1 MQTINLIQ
9 GSPEWH
15 AHRRSH
21 FNASDAPAMMGVSPY
36 KTRAQLIKE
45 YATGLTEEV
54 DAQTQ
59 RIYDKGH
66 RFEELARVAIAEPL
80 IGEDLFPCVGVDG
93 KFGASF
99 DGLTMLNDVDF
110 EHKTL
115 NAKIEAYKTADDID
129 IIYRIQMEQQMMVSG
144 AEKCLFVASK
154 WTDDDELIDKR
165 DFWYKPDFELRQR
178 IVDGW
183 AQFEKDLAEYTP
195 EAVEVQAVGTAPETL
210 PALNIQVTGMVT
222 ASNIDQF
229 KSHALSVIGAISKD
243 LQTDQDFADAEK
255 AVKWC
260 GDVES
265 RLAAAKDHALSQ
277 TASIDEL
284 FKAIDDVS
292 ETARQTRLQL
302 EKIVKARK
310 ESIRT
315 ELVTMR
321 QNELNNHIKAL
332 NADLSVVSL
341 PTINADFAGA
351 IKGKK
356 TIESIDNALETELA
370 NAKIKADGTAREIRC
385 NLKMLDEI
393 GAEHKFLFNDL
404 QNIITKPAD
413 DFANV
418 VKMRV
423 TEHQQAEQKRLD
435 AERERIRAE
444 EQAKAEREAKAVI
457 EAERAQAEA
466 QAKLSEQQAQATQPE
481 PVQQPAQTI
490 APLRR
495 AHAASNS
502 EYMGEATL
510 TIGLI
515 NERLGF
521 VVNAEFLAQLGFEP
535 EQVGKFKKYHEADF
549 AGICEAIAAHVKDV
563 ASTLPYQ
570 SA

>member
-93 KFGASF
+93 KFSASF

-129 IIYRIQMEQQMMVSG
+129 IIYRIQMEQQLMVSG

-178 IVDGW
+178 IIDGW
-183 AQFEKDLAEYTP
+183 AQFEKDVADYAH
-195 EAVEVQAVGTAPETL
+195 EAVDLQPVGATMETL
-210 PALNIQVTGMVT
+210 PALNVQVTGTVT
-222 ASNIDQF
+222 ASNIESF
-229 KSHALSVIGAISKD
+229 KTHALAVIGSVNKD
-243 LQTDQDFADAEK
+243 LETDQDFADAEK
-255 AVKWC
+255 AIKWC
-260 GDVES
+260 GDVED
-265 RLAAAKDHALSQ
+265 RLKSTKEHALSQ

-284 FKAIDDVS
+284 FTAIDYIS

-341 PTINADFAGA
+341 PTITADFAGV

-370 NAKIKADGTAREIRC
+370 NAKIKADGAAREIRA
-385 NLKMLDEI
+385 NLKTLDEV

-404 QNIITKPAD
+404 QSIITKPAD

-423 TEHQQAEQKRLD
+423 SEHQQAEKKRLD
-435 AERERIRAE
+435 AERERIRSE

-466 QAKLSEQQAQATQPE
+466 QAKLSEQQARATQAE
-481 PVQQPAQTI
+481 QVQQPAQTI
-490 APLRR
+490 APLSP

-549 AGICEAIAAHVKDV
+549 ESICNAIIHHISAVTLTLDAA
-563 ASTLPYQ
+563 
-570 SA
+570 